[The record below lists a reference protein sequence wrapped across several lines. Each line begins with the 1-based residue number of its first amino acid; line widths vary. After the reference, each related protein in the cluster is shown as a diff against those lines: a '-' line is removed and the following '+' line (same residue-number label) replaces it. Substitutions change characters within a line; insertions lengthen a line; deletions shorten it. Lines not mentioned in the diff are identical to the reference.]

1 MIMKAKF
8 DISCSKDS
16 CSCCVG
22 GKCHSQSQRDY
33 ENDYDFIANCIEYEN
48 EEEFKAYCNR
58 MDGQTSDQEEED
70 QEAGQ
75 ISDQVELICTTNK
88 EVRISPVFTESVNC
102 VQLCLNRIKDNF
114 VSISIYLSKIAKYET
129 AIQQSGC
136 KDIYDFCEKKFGFG
150 RTTTKN
156 FLAINNKFISNDCL
170 IEEVKDYNYSQ
181 LVELSSVEY
190 DYLEEFSPDM
200 TIKDMR
206 KKKKSLETDNISEI
220 QVESEEYINTDIIID
235 NTASEEKE
243 INVINSNTRIIFD
256 DFINAN
262 GLSLY
267 TIFGKSKN
275 GYFLC
280 VPDKQYHIG
289 CELAHPSDIFYNAE
303 IIFVSGAF
311 EKFQTAKEL
320 AQGIANV
327 IEKMGVEL

>member
-8 DISCSKDS
+8 DISCSNDS

-33 ENDYDFIANCIEYEN
+33 ENDYDFIANCIDYEN

-70 QEAGQ
+70 QEVGQ
-75 ISDQVELICTTNK
+75 TSDQVELICTTNK

-220 QVESEEYINTDIIID
+220 QVEREEHINTDIIID

-243 INVINSNTRIIFD
+243 INVSNSNTRIIFENC
-256 DFINAN
+256 INAN
-262 GLSLY
+262 GLTLY
-267 TIFGKSKN
+267 TIFGKSYN

-280 VPDKQYHIG
+280 IPNKPFQIG

-303 IIFVSGAF
+303 KIFNTNAF
-311 EKFQTAKEL
+311 RYYDTAIEL
-320 AQGIANV
+320 AKGINET
-327 IEKMGVEL
+327 IKQMGVDL

>member
-8 DISCSKDS
+8 DISCSNDS

-33 ENDYDFIANCIEYEN
+33 ENDYDFIANCIDYEN
-48 EEEFKAYCNR
+48 EEEFRVYCKR
-58 MDGQTSDQEEED
+58 MDGQTSDQAEEK

-75 ISDQVELICTTNK
+75 TSDQVELICTTNK
-88 EVRISPVFTESVNC
+88 EVRISPIFTESVNG

-114 VSISIYLSKIAKYET
+114 VSISIYLSKIAKYGT

-190 DYLEEFSPDM
+190 DYLEEFSPEM
-200 TIKDMR
+200 TIKDIR
-206 KKKKSLETDNISEI
+206 KKKKSLDTDNISEI
-220 QVESEEYINTDIIID
+220 QVESEEHINTDIIID
-235 NTASEEKE
+235 NTAPEEKE
-243 INVINSNTRIIFD
+243 VKVINSNTRIIFD
-256 DFINAN
+256 DFIKVN

-267 TIFGKSKN
+267 TIFGASLN

-280 VPDKQYHIG
+280 IPDKQFHIG
-289 CELAHPSDIFYNAE
+289 CELANPSDISYNAE
-303 IIFVSGAF
+303 KIYNTNAF
-311 EKFQTAKEL
+311 QYYETAIEL
-320 AQGIANV
+320 AKGIYET
-327 IEKMGVEL
+327 IQQMGVEL